1 MLDRKALQ
9 ALGCWTGYRLERVE
23 WPQGD
28 SRTLS
33 LYLKPVSQ
41 IMYCEQCGARCQQI
55 HETTVRRV
63 RDLPLFEY
71 RVVLH
76 VPRRRVWCER
86 CGAARLEKLDWLGR
100 YQRVTERFAKACEK
114 LLQAASVQAVAAFYE
129 LGWHTVKSIDK
140 MRLRARVAEP
150 DWSTIRYLAMDEFAL
165 HKGHRYATVVVDPI
179 GRQVLWVGPGR
190 SRETARAFFEQLPE
204 GVAERIEA
212 VAIDMTTA
220 YELEIKEQCPQAEI
234 VFDLYHV
241 VAKYGREVI
250 DRVRVD
256 QANQLRHDKPARKV
270 LKSSRWLLL
279 RNRHN
284 LKPEQAVHLEGTAGG
299 QSVAVMRLCAA
310 RRAQTALV
318 LPQAGLRGKGLGA
331 MVRTGSAKRD
341 RRLAKVRPALA
352 GLLARNRGPL
362 PPSAQ
367 YQRRRRYQQHDQGH
381 QAPRLRVPRRAILLP
396 QDPRRVPRDSAMNL
410 FFAVKPASA

>member
-129 LGWHTVKSIDK
+129 LHGQID
-140 MRLRARVAEP
+140 RQDALARARGR
-150 DWSTIRYLAMDEFAL
+150 TGL
-165 HKGHRYATVVVDPI
+165 VDDPLS
-179 GRQVLWVGPGR
+179 GDG
-190 SRETARAFFEQLPE
+190 
-204 GVAERIEA
+204 
-212 VAIDMTTA
+212 
-220 YELEIKEQCPQAEI
+220 
-234 VFDLYHV
+234 
-241 VAKYGREVI
+241 
-250 DRVRVD
+250 RVR
-256 QANQLRHDKPARKV
+256 
-270 LKSSRWLLL
+270 
-279 RNRHN
+279 
-284 LKPEQAVHLEGTAGG
+284 
-299 QSVAVMRLCAA
+299 
-310 RRAQTALV
+310 
-318 LPQAGLRGKGLGA
+318 
-331 MVRTGSAKRD
+331 
-341 RRLAKVRPALA
+341 
-352 GLLARNRGPL
+352 
-362 PPSAQ
+362 
-367 YQRRRRYQQHDQGH
+367 
-381 QAPRLRVPRRAILLP
+381 AP
-396 QDPRRVPRDSAMNL
+396 
-410 FFAVKPASA
+410 

>member
-140 MRLRARVAEP
+140 MRLRARVAE
-150 DWSTIRYLAMDEFAL
+150 
-165 HKGHRYATVVVDPI
+165 
-179 GRQVLWVGPGR
+179 
-190 SRETARAFFEQLPE
+190 
-204 GVAERIEA
+204 RIEA

-284 LKPEQAVHLEGTAGG
+284 LKPEQAVHLKELLAANQSLLCVYVLRDELKRLWFYRKPACAEKAWGQWFEQAQQSGIAALQKFAQRLQGYWHGIVARCRHPLNTSVVEGINNTIK
-299 QSVAVMRLCAA
+299 VIK
-310 RRAQTALV
+310 RRAY
-318 LPQAGLRGKGLGA
+318 GY
-331 MVRTGSAKRD
+331 RD
-341 RRLAKVRPALA
+341 E
-352 GLLARNRGPL
+352 
-362 PPSAQ
+362 Q
-367 YQRRRRYQQHDQGH
+367 YFFLKIRAAFPGI
-381 QAPRLRVPRRAILLP
+381 PR
-396 QDPRRVPRDSAMNL
+396 
-410 FFAVKPASA
+410 